1 MEKVFAAAVRRA
13 RVCAVREKDSRE
25 RLSTCA
31 CARASACRAN
41 RIKACIRRRIFSCID
56 RPSCDGAVKFAHYP
70 GVQSRPLPFFEFDR
84 PDNDLPCLLH
94 CVLPRDQSLPILRE
108 SAGDR
113 PCVPVRSCAT
123 EDSSRL
129 GHQRIASSF
138 RQIGALMLMCFSA
151 GAGAQLIAATDEL
164 RFSYAPSAFHRSASA
179 DHVKYN
185 NLFSIELLTERWR
198 ILGADRTTIGAAF
211 FNNSFGQPCQYVF
224 GGPEWDLMPLKSGW
238 LFANVTAGALH
249 GYSGEYQN
257 KIPFNRYGTAPAAI
271 PSIGWRYSQASIVM
285 SLLGNSGVLISF
297 SWSLGL

>member
-1 MEKVFAAAVRRA
+1 M
-13 RVCAVREKDSRE
+13 
-25 RLSTCA
+25 
-31 CARASACRAN
+31 
-41 RIKACIRRRIFSCID
+41 
-56 RPSCDGAVKFAHYP
+56 
-70 GVQSRPLPFFEFDR
+70 
-84 PDNDLPCLLH
+84 PDNDSPCLLYR
-94 CVLPRDQSLPILRE
+94 VPPEDASVPILRQ
-108 SAGDR
+108 AAAFR
-113 PCVPVRSCAT
+113 RHVLVRSEAT
-123 EDSSRL
+123 EAGSRVANT
-129 GHQRIASSF
+129 RIASSL
-138 RQIGALMLMCFSA
+138 RQICALLLVCFSA
-151 GAGAQLIAATDEL
+151 GANSQPIAATDEL

-179 DHVKYN
+179 NHVKYN

-238 LFANVTAGALH
+238 LFANVTAGAIH

-285 SLLGNSGVLISF
+285 SLLGNSGLLISF

>member
-1 MEKVFAAAVRRA
+1 MP
-13 RVCAVREKDSRE
+13 DS
-25 RLSTCA
+25 
-31 CARASACRAN
+31 
-41 RIKACIRRRIFSCID
+41 
-56 RPSCDGAVKFAHYP
+56 
-70 GVQSRPLPFFEFDR
+70 
-84 PDNDLPCLLH
+84 DLPCLPDR
-94 CVLPRDQSLPILRE
+94 LPPRGPSVATRRDSEGLR
-108 SAGDR
+108 
-113 PCVPVRSCAT
+113 PHVPFRSGVPDAVP
-123 EDSSRL
+123 RA
-129 GHQRIASSF
+129 GHQLRAHSAK
-138 RQIGALMLMCFSA
+138 QICALMLVCFSS
-151 GAGAQLIAATDEL
+151 GAHSQLIAATDEF
-164 RFSYAPSAFHRSASA
+164 RFSYAPSAFHRSASP

-185 NLFSIELLTERWR
+185 NLFSVELLTERWR